1 MKKILYIAIA
11 IFYLYMPEPVNAN
24 RFETSANNIVFA
36 VPESQKFSVAQV
48 GDALSSDGAQ
58 RAVTEGDPAGRNF
71 VATMVI
77 GSFQKD
83 VAYTQYQY
91 ADGLGN
97 TVETVCQGF
106 TPQGNDLVSFQEYDP
121 ATRRAVSW
129 LPAPARQANGAYVGL
144 SEVKSFSS
152 GYYADSKA
160 YTTVVAD
167 LFNRTNVQI
176 KPGEAIVAAG
186 VVCKY
191 DYGVNTAAD
200 EVRKIVIGTKNDS
213 FYMDITGVYPAY
225 SLDVV
230 TITNEDGRVS
240 KTYTDKAGRVV
251 MSSSGNARTYY
262 GYDALGRLTVV
273 VTPQG
278 ATGFASLSKLNV
290 QALSDDESQQIGTP
304 TIADPANI
312 GMRSAFVQNF
322 CYYYRYN
329 DQGQLIE
336 RKFPGAVREEL
347 EYNKR
352 GQLTTRFRGKV
363 TNDKTLEYADR
374 YLYDGL
380 GRLYAVKFAIYSL
393 DAQGNRGMLPSNP
406 ITMIDYKFDSYEA
419 VPAELAYKSEP
430 IGNMSAGV
438 DRTAVKGLKTYEKIR
453 VLTERDRTAGYI
465 ERAYYYDMLGR
476 VLQVV
481 EKNYLGGISYFT
493 TAYDLQ
499 GNLTFRRERV
509 VPKTGCAED
518 LLTVEYTYDNAGR
531 MLTQTSTFNTSKP
544 VTVTYSYNEIGQ
556 LVRKNING
564 LIEDYTYN
572 VQGWLTSQDSPYYSA
587 RLKYYDSENPSY
599 TGNITEWNWGG
610 AGTMPHT
617 YKYEYDALSRLT
629 EARYSGDMGTDRY
642 SERGIKYD
650 RNGNIL
656 KMTRGLNEQLEY
668 KYNDAGQL
676 YGINQASVVYDNL
689 GNLVRDFRNG
699 LTIAYNFLNLPMQ
712 IKSSADNFE
721 LNYCYRADGGKF
733 SALDADKTGLV
744 YIGSLVY
751 KQTAGSKIEFE
762 SAAFSDGRFRKSI
775 HSWVPDYAPEYYLK
789 DHLGSPRAFVDWSG
803 ELIAL
808 RDYYAFGKSWL
819 KPNSPATSDL
829 SRFNGKE
836 EQTVG
841 DAGLL
846 DFGARFYH
854 PDLGRWLTQDPL
866 AQQYAGVSPY
876 NFCLNNPI
884 RYTDPFG
891 LEPQQG
897 RQIGVRDYYFS
908 EYGMYLGRDDAITN
922 NVRIIAFS
930 RWLSL
935 KKDLFGRVNQYEARI
950 KSVLFSYATIID
962 VPNASYS
969 GPMPD
974 FAILNVYK
982 WVCDNFILIS
992 LNSQN
997 LWINNSL
1004 SKGELA
1010 RINVD
1015 YKNGTLSY
1023 DVGINHN
1030 YMAEKGYCDNIYN
1043 IASVLSHETGH
1054 KEAYTVDPIGEHNK
1068 PKPVR
1073 EFPQYIYQI
1082 KINPYWEYT
1091 TPAFQTGI
1099 WHSYYYY
1106 GPLYYQLK

>member
-1 MKKILYIAIA
+1 MKKILYIVIA

-97 TVETVCQGF
+97 TVETVYQGF

-230 TITNEDGRVS
+230 TITNEDGRES

-453 VLTERDRTAGYI
+453 VLTEQDRTAGYI

-733 SALDADKTGLV
+733 SALDADKTGLI

-762 SAAFSDGRFRKSI
+762 SAAFSDGRFRKNT
-775 HSWVPDYAPEYYLK
+775 HSWNTNYAPEYYLK

-819 KPNSPATSDL
+819 KPNSPTTSDL

-841 DAGLL
+841 GAGLL
-846 DFGARFYH
+846 DYGARFYH

-891 LEPQQG
+891 LSPQSS
-897 RQIGVRDYYFS
+897 RQVEVKDIYFD
-908 EYGMYLGRDDAITN
+908 EYGFYLGKDDRPTN
-922 NVRIIAFS
+922 YVRIIYRNNWILWGGKNGKFPNIEDDI
-930 RWLSL
+930 LSNIAPLLSKASEGMISSDGVL
-935 KKDLFGRVNQYEARI
+935 KIYDWVNNKFNI
-950 KSVLFSYATIID
+950 TSVPL
-962 VPNASYS
+962 
-969 GPMPD
+969 
-974 FAILNVYK
+974 K
-982 WVCDNFILIS
+982 
-992 LNSQN
+992 LNSSIDAFMSTHISSSDRGYTIDMGVDE
-997 LWINNSL
+997 LYIN
-1004 SKGELA
+1004 
-1010 RINVD
+1010 
-1015 YKNGTLSY
+1015 
-1023 DVGINHN
+1023 INHDK
-1030 YMAEKGYCDNIYN
+1030 MIDLGYCDNIYDIRSIIWHESIHVDTYLQDPMRLRYFTTRDAEL
-1043 IASVLSHETGH
+1043 IAYS
-1054 KEAYTVDPIGEHNK
+1054 
-1068 PKPVR
+1068 
-1073 EFPQYIYQI
+1073 YQRFAD
-1082 KINPYWEYT
+1082 PYWNKLSLNLRD
-1091 TPAFQTGI
+1091 AI
-1099 WHSYYYY
+1099 DY
-1106 GPLYYQLK
+1106 GYFGYLYNVFPDKK

>member
-1 MKKILYIAIA
+1 MKKILYIENA
-11 IFYLYMPEPVNAN
+11 IFYLHMPEPVNAN

-97 TVETVCQGF
+97 AVETVYQGF

-167 LFNRTNVQI
+167 LFNRTTVQI

-230 TITNEDGRVS
+230 TITNEDGRES

-453 VLTERDRTAGYI
+453 VLTEQDRTAGYI

-629 EARYSGDMGTDRY
+629 EARYSGNMGTDRY

-689 GNLVRDFRNG
+689 GNLVRDSRNG

-733 SALDADKTGLV
+733 SALDADKTGLI

-762 SAAFSDGRFRKSI
+762 SAAFSDGRFRKNT
-775 HSWVPDYAPEYYLK
+775 HSWNTNYAPEYYLK

-854 PDLGRWLTQDPL
+854 PDLGCWLTQDPM
-866 AQQYAGVSPY
+866 ATEYINISPY
-876 NFCLNNPI
+876 AYCVNNPI
-884 RYTDPFG
+884 RYIDPD
-891 LEPQQG
+891 G
-897 RQIGVRDYYFS
+897 RQIG
-908 EYGMYLGRDDAITN
+908 IT
-922 NVRIIAFS
+922 
-930 RWLSL
+930 
-935 KKDLFGRVNQYEARI
+935 
-950 KSVLFSYATIID
+950 TIID
-962 VPNASYS
+962 GRSVLYTWRSINGVWGFYDSYGNKYS
-969 GPMPD
+969 GNDPFVLSVIDSITTIMQGACGSSLIQNIVNNPEIVDIKLSNENNYFSYNKDNATYIVYWNPNSNVLIPTTDGMKENIPYVSQAHELQHGLDYISGTGDSGVWITVMDKDGEVKNIKNTEISATHMENLIRAEHGLPLRTHYLPD
-974 FAILNVYK
+974 GNSRSAIIDRQTSRSLYYDCNGNTTFQK
-982 WVCDNFILIS
+982 IIS
-992 LNSQN
+992 PN
-997 LWINNSL
+997 
-1004 SKGELA
+1004 
-1010 RINVD
+1010 
-1015 YKNGTLSY
+1015 
-1023 DVGINHN
+1023 
-1030 YMAEKGYCDNIYN
+1030 KGYKY
-1043 IASVLSHETGH
+1043 
-1054 KEAYTVDPIGEHNK
+1054 K
-1068 PKPVR
+1068 R
-1073 EFPQYIYQI
+1073 R
-1082 KINPYWEYT
+1082 
-1091 TPAFQTGI
+1091 
-1099 WHSYYYY
+1099 
-1106 GPLYYQLK
+1106 